1 VFATAHRHRLAF
13 LPLLL
18 ILVTL
23 IAAACSDNDFDDAPD
38 DRGALAGD
46 RVGAVAAESEADQA
60 APAAE
65 SEATASE
72 ATDAEPTASETD
84 QATAADTGNIED
96 GSDSIA
102 FGNEL
107 FFENGCNICHG
118 DTGQGGIGPAIAQ
131 TTLTLDQVISQYR
144 NPRAVMPAFQANRI
158 SDDQVANIYA
168 FLQSLE

>member
-1 VFATAHRHRLAF
+1 MFANAHRHRLAF
-13 LPLLL
+13 LPLIL

-46 RVGAVAAESEADQA
+46 RAGATVPD
-60 APAAE
+60 
-65 SEATASE
+65 TA
-72 ATDAEPTASETD
+72 ATDAEPTESDTD
-84 QATAADTGNIED
+84 QAAPADSGNIED

-131 TTLTLDQVISQYR
+131 TTLTLAAVISQYR
-144 NPRAVMPAFQANRI
+144 NPRAVMPPFAENRI